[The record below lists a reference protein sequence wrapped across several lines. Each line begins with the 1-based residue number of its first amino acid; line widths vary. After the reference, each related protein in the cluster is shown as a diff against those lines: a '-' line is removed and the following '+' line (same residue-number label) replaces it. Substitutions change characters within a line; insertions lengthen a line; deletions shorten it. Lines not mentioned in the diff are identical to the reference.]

1 MQSPLPKNTIDI
13 GPLIVEYK
21 AMTDAERKGPRGKV
35 IINTLVTK
43 YYPLVRNIVET
54 TARRKPLPPQL
65 QDLEDLMQAGYEGL
79 LKAPDKFT
87 VPLTGNPGAAFT
99 VYVKTWIKREVQL
112 VTERFGTVHRSRQE
126 SMPGPLV
133 RFTEA
138 YQTEHGTPP
147 GPEELGITPKKF
159 AQWRNIP
166 RMVGIDG
173 GPKKYSRHILHPIR
187 ISISNTATDGRPSPE
202 VATASAEATA
212 KLEALSPVQRQI
224 VALSV
229 RGFTNLEISGKVDRT
244 VAHVKLVVNRARAWQ
259 KGS

>member
-1 MQSPLPKNTIDI
+1 MQSPLPKNTVDA
-13 GPLIVEYK
+13 GPLIIEYK
-21 AMTDAERKGPRGKV
+21 VMSDAERKGPRGKV
-35 IINTLVTK
+35 IISTLVTK

-54 TARRKPLPPQL
+54 TAKRKPLPPQL

-99 VYVKTWIKREVQL
+99 TYVKTWIKREVQL

-138 YQTEHGTPP
+138 YQTEHGVAP
-147 GPEELGITPKKF
+147 GPEELGITEKKF
-159 AQWRNIP
+159 KQWRNIP
-166 RMVGIDG
+166 RCVGIDG

-202 VATASAEATA
+202 AATAMAEAADKLAALSAED
-212 KLEALSPVQRQI
+212 KQI
-224 VALSV
+224 LALSV
-229 RGFTNLEISGKVDRT
+229 RGFTNREISVKVACT
-244 VAHVKLVVNRARAWQ
+244 VDHVKGVVNRARAWR